1 MLKSDIWHFRLG
13 HPSHVKIQ
21 IIHNEL
27 HIPNSLSHLSSHCK
41 ICHMAKQ
48 KCLPFV
54 SHNNMSANPFDIVH
68 IDIWGPFN
76 VSTPVGHRYFLT
88 IVDDCTRATWVYLLC
103 AKADVLT
110 VFPESFN
117 LISTQYNTVI
127 KSLRFNNAPEL
138 AFHDFFR
145 TMIVIPYHSCVAT
158 LEQNSVVKHKH
169 QHILNV
175 A

>member
-1 MLKSDIWHFRLG
+1 MIFGTFLLG

-54 SHNNMSANPFDIVH
+54 SHNNVSANPFDIVH

-127 KSLRFNNAPEL
+127 KSLRSNNAPEL
-138 AFHDFFR
+138 AFHDLFR
-145 TMIVIPYHSCVAT
+145 TKIVIPYHSCVAI

>member
-21 IIHNEL
+21 ILHNEL
-27 HIPNSLSHLSSHCK
+27 HIPNSLSHLFSHCK

-48 KCLPFV
+48 KRLPFV
-54 SHNNMSANPFDIVH
+54 SHNNMSTNPFDLVH

-76 VSTPVGHRYFLT
+76 VSTPAGHRYYLT

-110 VFPESFN
+110 VFPEFFN
-117 LISTQYNTVI
+117 LTSTQYN
-127 KSLRFNNAPEL
+127 NA
-138 AFHDFFR
+138 
-145 TMIVIPYHSCVAT
+145 I
-158 LEQNSVVKHKH
+158 
-169 QHILNV
+169 
-175 A
+175 

>member
-1 MLKSDIWHFRLG
+1 
-13 HPSHVKIQ
+13 
-21 IIHNEL
+21 
-27 HIPNSLSHLSSHCK
+27 
-41 ICHMAKQ
+41 MAKQ

-76 VSTPVGHRYFLT
+76 VSTLVGHRYFLT

-103 AKADVLT
+103 AKAYVLT

-145 TMIVIPYHSCVAT
+145 TKIFIPYHSCVAT